1 MVSGEAGGRLWS
13 WAQGT
18 LHTVHLG
25 DEIVAFHEATAST
38 HVFDADTQQLVETL
52 RQADCA
58 VTSATLWRTAF
69 GEPPAEPDCQALEE
83 RLERLQQSGLVTA
96 TNT

>member
-1 MVSGEAGGRLWS
+1 VVSGEAGVRLWS
-13 WAQGT
+13 WARGA
-18 LHTVHLG
+18 LHSVHLG

-38 HVFDADTQQLVETL
+38 HVFDADTYQLVETL
-52 RQADCA
+52 RQAVGA
-58 VTSATLWRTAF
+58 VTSAALWRAAF
-69 GEPPAEPDCQALEE
+69 GEPPAESDCQALEE

>member
-1 MVSGEAGGRLWS
+1 MSGEVGGRLWS

-38 HVFDADTQQLVETL
+38 HVFDADTHQLVQTL
-52 RQADCA
+52 RQADFA
-58 VTSATLWRTAF
+58 LTSAGLWRTAF
-69 GEPPAEPDCQALEE
+69 GESPAESDCKALEE
-83 RLERLQQSGLVTA
+83 RLERLLQSGLVAA
-96 TNT
+96 TNP